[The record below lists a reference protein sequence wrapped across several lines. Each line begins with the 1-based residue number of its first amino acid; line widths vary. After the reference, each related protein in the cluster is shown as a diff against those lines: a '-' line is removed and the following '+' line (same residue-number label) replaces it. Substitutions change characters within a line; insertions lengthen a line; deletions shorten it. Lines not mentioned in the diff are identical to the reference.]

1 MNLLCTPTCWS
12 LSVTPCWDGASLFH
26 FGWTEGSGGC
36 GLHTYSRLLCTVPQM
51 ERRQWECGSPSPEAG
66 IQRSVVAELESG
78 EPSSACLLCFPLLLR
93 LGTSQA
99 GSSRYNLFKSS
110 EPFQSPHLLTVSREM
125 WGGGRVWSD
134 HHRGLG
140 LSPS

>member
-1 MNLLCTPTCWS
+1 M
-12 LSVTPCWDGASLFH
+12 PCWDGASLFH

-78 EPSSACLLCFPLLLR
+78 EPSSACLLPVFSPSSEIRDLPGWVLLLQP
-93 LGTSQA
+93 L
-99 GSSRYNLFKSS
+99 
-110 EPFQSPHLLTVSREM
+110 
-125 WGGGRVWSD
+125 
-134 HHRGLG
+134 
-140 LSPS
+140 